1 MKLINNQ
8 SVNISVVII
17 TGSLW
22 KWIYKQ
28 ALRSICDIYE
38 GANMKLEYRNAKKE
52 DAKLLTDIYNKSFYD
67 DYIHY
72 GECPKY
78 IFL

>member
-1 MKLINNQ
+1 
-8 SVNISVVII
+8 
-17 TGSLW
+17 
-22 KWIYKQ
+22 
-28 ALRSICDIYE
+28 
-38 GANMKLEYRNAKKE
+38 MKLEYRNAKKE

-72 GECPKY
+72 SECPKY

>member
-1 MKLINNQ
+1 
-8 SVNISVVII
+8 
-17 TGSLW
+17 
-22 KWIYKQ
+22 
-28 ALRSICDIYE
+28 
-38 GANMKLEYRNAKKE
+38 MKLEYRNAKKE

-78 IFL
+78 FFL

>member
-17 TGSLW
+17 TGS
-22 KWIYKQ
+22 KQ
-28 ALRSICDIYE
+28 ALRSIRDIYE

-72 GECPKY
+72 SECPKY

>member
-1 MKLINNQ
+1 
-8 SVNISVVII
+8 
-17 TGSLW
+17 
-22 KWIYKQ
+22 
-28 ALRSICDIYE
+28 
-38 GANMKLEYRNAKKE
+38 MKLEYRNAKKE

-72 GECPKY
+72 SEYPKY

>member
-1 MKLINNQ
+1 
-8 SVNISVVII
+8 
-17 TGSLW
+17 
-22 KWIYKQ
+22 
-28 ALRSICDIYE
+28 
-38 GANMKLEYRNAKKE
+38 MKLEYRNAKKE
-52 DAKLLTDIYNKSFYD
+52 ELLTDIYNKSFYD